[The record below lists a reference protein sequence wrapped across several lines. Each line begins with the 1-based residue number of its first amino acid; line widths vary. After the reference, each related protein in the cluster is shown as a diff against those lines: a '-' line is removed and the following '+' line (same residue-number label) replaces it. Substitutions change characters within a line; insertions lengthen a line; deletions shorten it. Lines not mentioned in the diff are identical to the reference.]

1 MTTFRT
7 SLFRTGHELFAPL
20 PSLLV
25 LLGLAGVC
33 FSACGQESVA
43 AAPAAD
49 IAPRRAVR
57 TAVVESSDSTTYTA
71 PATVAAR
78 ERAELA
84 ARIPATVRE
93 LPFEEGEAVRA
104 GQVVARLADE
114 ALRSA
119 LAAAEA
125 ESAVADSDRA
135 RFARLLELA
144 AATPREAEAAAARA
158 TAARAAVAASR
169 DALVYAVLRAPF
181 DGRLARRLVH
191 EGDVVS
197 PGQPLVELEGAERFE
212 LRATIDGATAAAL
225 AAGDLLQT
233 EVDGFGEPFIV
244 RVRAVSRAAD
254 PGTHRF
260 EVVADFDP
268 PPAAIASGA
277 YARLRLPT
285 VGANPP
291 QPELLIPAAAIVERG
306 GLVGVFVAEEGRSL
320 LRWLAPGERR
330 GDRLVVRSGLEAGEL
345 VILDPAGLADGDPV
359 SEEAL

>member
-1 MTTFRT
+1 M
-7 SLFRTGHELFAPL
+7 
-20 PSLLV
+20 
-25 LLGLAGVC
+25 
-33 FSACGQESVA
+33 
-43 AAPAAD
+43 
-49 IAPRRAVR
+49 
-57 TAVVESSDSTTYTA
+57 
-71 PATVAAR
+71 
-78 ERAELA
+78 
-84 ARIPATVRE
+84 
-93 LPFEEGEAVRA
+93 
-104 GQVVARLADE
+104 
-114 ALRSA
+114 
-119 LAAAEA
+119 
-125 ESAVADSDRA
+125 
-135 RFARLLELA
+135 
-144 AATPREAEAAAARA
+144 
-158 TAARAAVAASR
+158 
-169 DALVYAVLRAPF
+169 
-181 DGRLARRLVH
+181 VH

-233 EVDGFGEPFIV
+233 EVDGFGEPFVV

-260 EVVADFDP
+260 EVVADFDS

-285 VGANPP
+285 AGANPALP
-291 QPELLIPAAAIVERG
+291 DLVIPAAAVVERG
-306 GLVGVFVAEEGRSL
+306 GLVGVFVAAEGHSR